1 MIFNKNWWK
10 RTILPGENKG
20 RKLLAG
26 HLFYSTKNFAIVEAC
41 VIGLVAAFAAVALK
55 QGIGWL
61 GGLRVYVVHSFTPWL
76 LPVIGFS
83 CGILAGWLVQC
94 NSETS
99 GSGIPYVKAVLAK
112 VPLPLNLRISLVKLV
127 GSILVIGA
135 GLPLGRQG
143 PTVQVGAA
151 LAAQISRWFPT
162 SPDYR
167 RQIIAAGAGAGL
179 AAGFN
184 TPIAGVL
191 FVVEALLQDISG
203 FTLGTA
209 ILASFI
215 GAVVSRWLGG
225 TGFVFDQITPLQ
237 TGFSPQEIPFYLLMG
252 VLAGILGALFNN
264 GIVAALNLNNR
275 LRISL
280 PLRVGLAGLI
290 CGVTI
295 ALLPDDFLD
304 SAGLREILIG
314 GKADWQLTLLA
325 FTVQFLLTMLAYTT
339 GAPGGLFAPVLIM
352 GASLGLFIGLIQ
364 LNLLLTSA
372 SAPLTYA
379 LAGMGT
385 FFTAVTR
392 VPITGI
398 VIVFEM
404 TTDFNIV
411 LPLMI
416 SSAIAYLIAEI
427 VAPNSLYDRL
437 LAGKGINLEESGKEG
452 ILTTLTAADVMQRR
466 VETISSQIT
475 FVEAVQALSRSRHRN
490 LPVVDRGTLVGIISQ
505 KELANYTDNSLVESI
520 PISEIMFPSP
530 MTAIPTATLAH
541 ILHLLNRYNLSCLPV
556 TEGKHLVGMITRSDI
571 IRATA
576 DHLDGAGI
584 QTAPQPSYIVY
595 QTRDP
600 ISGGGRLLILLSNP
614 KTATSLLR
622 IAIAIAQQLGYEL
635 ECLHIIVVPRTCN
648 PAETPISTVA
658 GLNLLTQAIDFAR
671 ASRVPIH
678 TQIRVTHDVAEATLE
693 TIKERH
699 IDLLFMGWKG
709 TTGTPGKIFS
719 RVADTL
725 IRQAPCEVILAK
737 FGDQTNFNR
746 WLIPVAGGPNV
757 SEAVQLLPAFA
768 SLGTIPKIEL
778 CTVYAPTETPDTKIL
793 EKFVQYLQ
801 PKFSRKVKVTTI
813 PAYSV
818 AQTIVS
824 VAEKQKIDAI
834 VMGATRETL
843 LQQVIHGNIPE
854 TIARQSNCTVIIVR
868 SA

>member
-1 MIFNKNWWK
+1 MIFNTKWWK
-10 RTILPGENKG
+10 RRILPGKKNG

-26 HLFYSTKNFAIVEAC
+26 HFFYSTKNFAIIEAC
-41 VIGLVAAFAAVALK
+41 VIGLVAAFAAVILK

-61 GGLRVYVVHSFTPWL
+61 GGLRVYIVRSFTPWL
-76 LPVIGFS
+76 LPGIGMS
-83 CGILAGWLVQC
+83 CGVLAGWLLQW
-94 NSETS
+94 NPETS

-112 VPLPLNLRISLVKLV
+112 VPLTLNLRIAIVKLI
-127 GSILVIGA
+127 GSVLVIGA

-151 LAAQISRWFPT
+151 LAAQISGWFPT

-191 FVVEALLQDISG
+191 FVVEALLQDMSG

-252 VLAGILGALFNN
+252 ALAGILGALFNN
-264 GIVAALNLNNR
+264 GIIAALNFNNR
-275 LRISL
+275 LRI
-280 PLRVGLAGLI
+280 PLTVRVGLAGLI
-290 CGVTI
+290 CGLAI

-314 GKADWQLTLLA
+314 GKANWQLALLA
-325 FTVQFLLTMLAYTT
+325 FTAQFMLTMLAYTT

-364 LNLLLTSA
+364 SFLLTGA

-437 LAGKGINLEESGKEG
+437 LAGKGINLEESTKEG
-452 ILTTLTAADVMQRR
+452 ILTTLTADDVMQRR
-466 VETISSQIT
+466 VETISSKIT

-490 LPVVDRGTLVGIISQ
+490 LPVVDKGILVGIISQ
-505 KELANYTDNSLVESI
+505 KELANYTDNPLVEST

-530 MTAIPTATLAH
+530 ITAIPTATLAH
-541 ILHLLNRYNLSCLPV
+541 ILHVLNRYNLSCLPV
-556 TEGKHLVGMITRSDI
+556 TEGKHLVGIITRSDI
-571 IRATA
+571 IRVTA
-576 DHLDGAGI
+576 GQLDGSAV
-584 QTAPQPSYIVY
+584 QTKPQPSYVVY

-600 ISGGGRLLILLSNP
+600 ISGSGRLLILLSNP
-614 KTATSLLR
+614 KTAQSLLKM
-622 IAIAIAQQLGYEL
+622 AIAIAQELGYEL
-635 ECLHIIVVPRTCN
+635 ECLHIIVVPRTSN
-648 PAETPISTVA
+648 PAETPVSKVA
-658 GLNLLTQAIDFAR
+658 GLNLLTQAIDLAR
-671 ASRVPIH
+671 ASKVPIH

-709 TTGTPGKIFS
+709 STGTPGKIFS

-737 FGDQTNFNR
+737 FGEKQNFNR
-746 WLIPVAGGPNV
+746 WLVPVAGGPNV
-757 SEAVQLLPAFA
+757 SEAVQLLPALA
-768 SLGTIPKIEL
+768 SLGTTPKIEL
-778 CTVYAPTETPDTKIL
+778 CTVYLPEEKPNTKIL
-793 EKFVQYLQ
+793 EKFVEYLQ
-801 PKFSRKVKVTTI
+801 PKFNRKVKVTTI
-813 PAYSV
+813 CAYYV
-818 AQTIVS
+818 AQAIIS
-824 VAEKQKIDAI
+824 LAKKQQIDAI

-843 LQQVIHGNIPE
+843 LQQVIKGNIPE
-854 TIARQSNCTVIIVR
+854 TIARQSSCTVIIVR

>member
-1 MIFNKNWWK
+1 MIFHKNWWK
-10 RTILPGENKG
+10 RIILSRKNKE
-20 RKLLAG
+20 RQLLASQF
-26 HLFYSTKNFAIVEAC
+26 FYSTKNFAIIEAC

-61 GGLRVYVVHSFTPWL
+61 GGLRVHIARSFTPWL
-76 LPVIGFS
+76 LPGIGFS
-83 CGILAGWLVQC
+83 CGIIAGWLVTWTP
-94 NSETS
+94 ETS
-99 GSGIPYVKAVLAK
+99 GSGIPHVKAVLAK
-112 VPLPLNLRISLVKLV
+112 VPLSLNLRIAIVKLV

-191 FVVEALLQDISG
+191 FVIEALLQDMSG

-215 GAVVSRWLGG
+215 GAVVARWLGG
-225 TGFVFDQITPLQ
+225 IGFVFQIAPLQ
-237 TGFSPQEIPFYLLMG
+237 TGFSPREIPFYLGLG
-252 VLAGILGALFNN
+252 ILAGILGALFNN
-264 GIVAALNLNNR
+264 GIIAALNLNSR
-275 LRISL
+275 LRIPL
-280 PLRVGLAGLI
+280 PLRVGLAGLL
-290 CGVTI
+290 CGAAI

-314 GKADWQLTLLA
+314 GKANWQLTLIA
-325 FTVQFLLTMLAYTT
+325 FSAQFLLTMLAYAT

-352 GASLGLFIGLIQ
+352 GASLGLLTGLIQ
-364 LNLLLTSA
+364 SHLLLANA

-427 VAPNSLYDRL
+427 VAPDSLYDRL
-437 LAGKGINLEESGKEG
+437 LAGKGINLKESAQEG

-466 VETISSQIT
+466 VETVSSQIT
-475 FVEAVQALSRSRHRN
+475 FAEAVQALSRSRHRN
-490 LPVVDRGTLVGIISQ
+490 LPVVERGVLVGIISQ
-505 KELANYTDNSLVESI
+505 KELANYTDSSLVEAV

-541 ILHLLNRYNLSCLPV
+541 VLHLLNRCNLSCLPV
-556 TEGKHLVGMITRSDI
+556 TEGKHLVGIITRSDI
-571 IRATA
+571 IRVTA
-576 DHLDGAGI
+576 DQLEGSTT
-584 QTAPQPSYIVY
+584 QTAPQPSYVVY
-595 QTRDP
+595 QTRAP

-614 KTATSLLR
+614 NTARSLLKM
-622 IAIAIAQQLGYEL
+622 AIAIATDLGYEL
-635 ECLHIIVVPRTCN
+635 ECLHIIVVPRSSN
-648 PAETPISTVA
+648 PAETPVSTTA
-658 GLNLLTQAIDFAR
+658 GLNLLTQATNLAQ

-678 TQIRVTHDVAEATLE
+678 TQIRVAHDVAEATLE

-709 TTGTPGKIFS
+709 RTGTPGRVFS

-737 FGDQTNFNR
+737 FGAQINFNR
-746 WLIPVAGGPNV
+746 WLVPVAGGPNV
-757 SEAVQLLPAFA
+757 SEAVQLLPALA
-768 SLGTIPKIEL
+768 SLGQAPKIEL
-778 CTVYAPTETPDTKIL
+778 CTVYSPEEKPDTNIL

-801 PKFSRKVKVTTI
+801 PKFSNKVEVRTI
-813 PAYSV
+813 PGR
-818 AQTIVS
+818 S
-824 VAEKQKIDAI
+824 VAETIISLAHKQQIDAI
-834 VMGATRETL
+834 VMGATREKL
-843 LQQVIHGNIPE
+843 LQQVIKGNIPE
-854 TIARQSNCTVIIVR
+854 TIARQSNCTVVIVR
-868 SA
+868 CA

>member
-1 MIFNKNWWK
+1 MIFKKNWWQH
-10 RTILPGENKG
+10 TILLKG
-20 RKLLAG
+20 KS
-26 HLFYSTKNFAIVEAC
+26 HFFYSTKNFAIIEAC

-55 QGIGWL
+55 QGISWL
-61 GGLRVYVVHSFTPWL
+61 GGFRVYMARSFTPWI
-76 LPVIGFS
+76 LPGIGLF
-83 CGILAGWLVQC
+83 CGILAGWLV
-94 NSETS
+94 EWAPEVS
-99 GSGIPYVKAVLAK
+99 GSGIPHVKAILGK
-112 VPLPLNLRISLVKLV
+112 VPLTINLRIAIVKLI
-127 GSILVIGA
+127 GSTLVMGA
-135 GLPLGRQG
+135 GFPLGRQG

-215 GAVVSRWLGG
+215 GAVVARWLGG
-225 TGFVFDQITPLQ
+225 SGFVFQIAPSQ
-237 TGFSPQEIPFYLLMG
+237 TGFSPQEIPFYLTMG
-252 VLAGILGALFNN
+252 ILAGILGGLFNN
-264 GIVAALNLNNR
+264 GIVAASRLTKG

-280 PLRVGLAGLI
+280 PLRVGIAGLV

-295 ALLPDDFLD
+295 AFLPDDFLD
-304 SAGLREILIG
+304 SAGLREVLIG
-314 GKADWQLTLLA
+314 GKADWQLTLIA
-325 FTVQFLLTMLAYTT
+325 FVAQFVLTILVYAT
-339 GAPGGLFAPVLIM
+339 GAPGGLFAPALIM
-352 GASLGLFIGLIQ
+352 GASLGLLIGFIQSQIL
-364 LNLLLTSA
+364 SA

-416 SSAIAYLIAEI
+416 SSAIAYLIADI
-427 VAPNSLYDRL
+427 VSPESLYTRL
-437 LAGKGINLEESGKEG
+437 LALKGIDLEESHQEG
-452 ILTTLTAADVMQRR
+452 LLTTLTAANVMQRR
-466 VETISSQIT
+466 VETVSRYISFS
-475 FVEAVQALSRSRHRN
+475 EAVQTLSRSRHRN
-490 LPVVDRGTLVGIISQ
+490 LPVVDKGVLIGIISQ
-505 KELANYTDNSLVESI
+505 RELTNYTDKSLVEDI
-520 PISEIMFPSP
+520 PIEEIMYPSP
-530 MTAIPTATLAH
+530 MTARATATLAH
-541 ILHLLNRYNLSCLPV
+541 ILHLLNQYNLSCLPV
-556 TEGKHLVGMITRSDI
+556 TEGRHLVGIITRSDI

-576 DHLDGAGI
+576 DHLDGSAI
-584 QTAPQPSYIVY
+584 QTAPQPSYVVY

-614 KTATSLLR
+614 DTARSLLEM
-622 IAIAIAQQLGYEL
+622 AIAIAKNWGYEL
-635 ECLHIIVVPRTCN
+635 ECLHIIVIPRSSN
-648 PAETPISTVA
+648 PAETPFNTMT
-658 GLNLLTQAIDFAR
+658 GLSLLHQAVDLAQ
-671 ASRVPIH
+671 ASRIPIH
-678 TQIRVTHDVAEATLE
+678 TQIRVAHDVAEATLE

-709 TTGTPGKIFS
+709 RTGAPGRVFS
-719 RVADTL
+719 RVADRL

-737 FGDQTNFNR
+737 FGEHVNFNR

-757 SEAVQLLPAFA
+757 SEAIQLLPGLT
-768 SLGTIPKIEL
+768 SLGTTPKVIL
-778 CTVYAPTETPDTKIL
+778 CTIYPPYEKLDTKTL
-793 EKFVQYLQ
+793 DKFVQYLQ
-801 PKFSRKVKVTTI
+801 PKISSKIKVRTI
-813 PAYSV
+813 TADSV
-818 AQTIVS
+818 AKTIVS
-824 VAEKQKIDAI
+824 VAKKQKVDTIL
-834 VMGATRETL
+834 MGATREKL
-843 LQQVIHGNIPE
+843 LQQVINGNIPE
-854 TIARQSNCTVIIVR
+854 TIARQSDCTVVIVR

>member
-10 RTILPGENKG
+10 RTIFPGKNNG

-26 HLFYSTKNFAIVEAC
+26 HFFYSTKNFAIIEAC

-61 GGLRVYVVHSFTPWL
+61 GGLRVYMVHSFTPWL
-76 LPVIGFS
+76 LPGIGFS
-83 CGILAGWLVQC
+83 CGILAGWLVQW
-94 NSETS
+94 NPETS

-112 VPLPLNLRISLVKLV
+112 VPLPLNLRIAVVKLV
-127 GSILVIGA
+127 GNILVIGA

-151 LAAQISRWFPT
+151 LAAQISGWFPT

-191 FVVEALLQDISG
+191 FVVEALLQDMSG

-252 VLAGILGALFNN
+252 ALAGILGALFNN
-264 GIVAALNLNNR
+264 GIIAALNVNNR
-275 LRISL
+275 LRIPL
-280 PLRVGLAGLI
+280 TLRVGIAGLF
-290 CGVTI
+290 CGLAI

-314 GKADWQLTLLA
+314 GKANWQLALLA
-325 FTVQFLLTMLAYTT
+325 FTAQFMLTMLAYTT

-364 LNLLLTSA
+364 SLLLTSA

-437 LAGKGINLEESGKEG
+437 LAGKGINLEESAKEG
-452 ILTTLTAADVMQRR
+452 ILTTLTADDVMQRR
-466 VETISSQIT
+466 VETVSSQIT
-475 FVEAVQALSRSRHRN
+475 FAEAVQTLSRSRHRN
-490 LPVVDRGTLVGIISQ
+490 LPVVDKGILVGIISQ
-505 KELANYTDNSLVESI
+505 KELANYTDNPLVEST

-530 MTAIPTATLAH
+530 ITAIPTATLAH
-541 ILHLLNRYNLSCLPV
+541 ILHVLNRYNLSCLPV
-556 TEGKHLVGMITRSDI
+556 TEGKHLVGIITRSDI
-571 IRATA
+571 IRVTA
-576 DHLDGAGI
+576 GQLDGSAV
-584 QTAPQPSYIVY
+584 QTIPKPSYVVY

-614 KTATSLLR
+614 NTAQSLLR
-622 IAIAIAQQLGYEL
+622 MAIAIAQELEYEL
-635 ECLHIIVVPRTCN
+635 ECLHIIVVPRTSN
-648 PAETPISTVA
+648 PAETPVNKAA
-658 GLNLLTQAIDFAR
+658 GLNLLTKAMDLAK
-671 ASRVPIH
+671 ASKVPIH

-709 TTGTPGKIFS
+709 NTGTPGKIFS

-737 FGDQTNFNR
+737 FGERKDFNR

-757 SEAVQLLPAFA
+757 SEAVQLLPALA
-768 SLGTIPKIEL
+768 SLGTTPKIEL
-778 CTVYAPTETPDTKIL
+778 CTVYQPEDKPDTKIL
-793 EKFVQYLQ
+793 EKFVEYLQ
-801 PKFSRKVKVTTI
+801 PKFTRRVKVTTI
-813 PAYSV
+813 RAYSV
-818 AQTIVS
+818 AQTITS
-824 VAEKQKIDAI
+824 LAKKQQIDAI
-834 VMGATRETL
+834 LMGATRETL
-843 LQQVIHGNIPE
+843 LQQVIKGNIPE
-854 TIARQSNCTVIIVR
+854 TIARQSSCTVIIVR